1 MIVNSEFT
9 VNDIAKYAAK
19 GFDVNFVH
27 VHGNTVVCEVWYVK
41 TGRNLRIY
49 SGDNVHHAFFA
60 VDAFLESLE

>member
-1 MIVNSEFT
+1 MTVNNEFT
-9 VNDIAKYAAK
+9 VGDIAKYAAK
-19 GFDVNFVH
+19 GFDIHFQH
-27 VHGNTVVCEVWYVK
+27 VYGTSVSLEVWYVK